1 MAEIDHD
8 IHQLLQNATCQPIT
22 LSVGYAKLSDQ
33 EKEQILGL
41 QQAVLHSLLQDRNA
55 QEIAEDI
62 CRLAE
67 RLLPNAVASVMLYDE
82 KREKLD
88 VMAAP
93 NIPPVARKQFSDL
106 RPGPGSGSCGNVLFQ
121 KQPVFVSDTLNDAR
135 WHDLRHLAETY
146 QLRACWSVPI
156 YKNDNQIAG
165 TFALSSFEHRNPTDF
180 HKKLLETGASI
191 IGIALMRQQHMD
203 RQRLNARIFQNSGES
218 IVITDAKQ
226 HFVSIN
232 PTFTRTFGFSEGE
245 VMGQTPSM
253 LKSGHHDSNFYQK
266 MWRRLQQTG
275 YWQDEIWNKTKD
287 GTIKPF
293 LAGISVVRD
302 EHDAITHY
310 IAIYSDISHLKQA
323 QAQVEFL
330 AWHDALT
337 RLPNRPLTKNR
348 AELTLLAAH
357 DNKTRL
363 AFLLL
368 DIDHFKH
375 INDSMGHPQGDAL
388 IVETALRLQAC
399 LSDQDILGR
408 QGGDEFLIVSPL
420 LQDDDRL
427 PELLE
432 NIHRQMQHPF
442 QLEGGQVNIN
452 ISIGAAVYPDDGG
465 NFDSLLK
472 AADIALYRAK
482 ESGRNTWR
490 FYSEQ
495 MHAEA
500 QQHIELSNGLRQGL
514 LQQQFRLHYQPQIDL
529 PTGKLIGVEALL
541 RWQHP
546 VLGNVPPGH
555 FIPVAEDNGT
565 IVQIGAWVLHEACRQ
580 AVLWQHAGI
589 VNCCMAVNLSAVQF
603 SHGNLIATVEHAL
616 KTSGLSPSLL
626 ELELTE
632 SILMRNAEQIL
643 DTVRQL
649 KNLGVQLS
657 IDDFG
662 TGYSSLS
669 YLKRFKV
676 DKLKID
682 QSFVNSMTQ
691 NDGDIAIVRAIIQM
705 AKGLGLKTIAEGVE
719 SPEQLAQLKTEHC
732 DEVQGYYISRPLAP
746 DNFIDW
752 YQQFRLSPPCDP
764 HSSG

>member
-1 MAEIDHD
+1 MAEIERESDQS
-8 IHQLLQNATCQPIT
+8 HQDTTCQPAVT
-22 LSVGYAKLSDQ
+22 SDGYANLSEL
-33 EKEQILGL
+33 EKEQILDL
-41 QQAVLHSLLQDRNA
+41 QQAILRSLLHDRSA
-55 QEIAEDI
+55 QEIADDL
-62 CRLAE
+62 CRMAE
-67 RLLPNAVASVMLYDE
+67 RLLPNAVASVMLYDD
-82 KREKLD
+82 KRERLD

-93 NIPPVARKQFSDL
+93 NLPPVVREQFSDL
-106 RPGPGSGSCGNVLFQ
+106 RPGPGAGSCGNVLFR
-121 KQPVFVSDTLNDAR
+121 KTPIFVNDIPHDAR
-135 WHDLRHLAETY
+135 WQDLRHLAETCHL
-146 QLRACWSVPI
+146 QACWSVPI
-156 YKNDNQIAG
+156 YKTDNQIIG
-165 TFALSSFEHRNPTDF
+165 TFALSSFEYRIPSDF

-191 IGIALMRQQHMD
+191 IGIALLRQQHMA
-203 RQRLNARIFQNSGES
+203 RQRLNAQIFQNSGES
-218 IVITDAKQ
+218 IIITDVHQ
-226 HFVSIN
+226 HFVSVN
-232 PTFTRTFGFSEGE
+232 PTFTRTFGFTERE
-245 VMGQTPSM
+245 VMGQTPKL

-266 MWRRLQQTG
+266 MWRRLQQAG
-275 YWQDEIWNKTKD
+275 YWQDEIWNRTKD

-302 EHDAITHY
+302 EQNVISHY

-388 IVETALRLQAC
+388 IVETALRLRTC
-399 LSDQDILGR
+399 LADRDILGR

-420 LQDDDRL
+420 THDDERL

-432 NIHRQMQHPF
+432 TIHRQMQIPF
-442 QLEGGQVNIN
+442 QIEGTHIAVNV
-452 ISIGAAVYPDDGG
+452 SIGAAVYPNDGE
-465 NFDSLLK
+465 NFDALLK

-482 ESGRNTWR
+482 EGGRNTWR

-495 MHAEA
+495 MHTEA

-514 LQQQFRLHYQPQIDL
+514 SLQQFYLQYQPQIDL
-529 PTGKLIGVEALL
+529 ITGKLIGVEALL
-541 RWQHP
+541 RWEHP
-546 VLGNVPPGH
+546 VLGNIPPGH
-555 FIPVAEDNGT
+555 FIPIAEDNGT

-580 AVLWQHAGI
+580 AATWQHEGLAG
-589 VNCCMAVNLSAVQF
+589 CRMAVNLSAVQF

-616 KTSGLSPSLL
+616 KTSGLPASLL

-649 KNLGVQLS
+649 KHLGIQLS

-691 NDGDIAIVRAIIQM
+691 NGGDIAIVRAIIQM
-705 AKGLGLKTIAEGVE
+705 AKGLDLKTIAEGVE
-719 SPEQLAQLKTEHC
+719 TPEQLSQLKTEHC
-732 DEVQGYYISRPLAP
+732 DEIQGYYISRPLMP
-746 DNFIDW
+746 DQILRW
-752 YQQFRLSPPCDP
+752 HQQFHLDPPF
-764 HSSG
+764 